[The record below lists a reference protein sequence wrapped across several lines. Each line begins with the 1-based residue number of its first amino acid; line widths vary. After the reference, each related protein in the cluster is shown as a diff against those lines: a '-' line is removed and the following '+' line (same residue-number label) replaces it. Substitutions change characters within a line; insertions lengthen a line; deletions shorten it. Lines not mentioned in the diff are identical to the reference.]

1 MSIRIPLVIC
11 LAAGLS
17 LPGCGT
23 RLNPFNWFGQAE
35 SVPVATDAANPAA
48 TNPLIPQRRAGA
60 GIFRSSD
67 DQPYQGRPIAQV
79 SELSILR
86 RPGGAVVTAT
96 GLAPTPGRYEA
107 RLTPV
112 EINDQARLVYSLDA
126 RLAPGPAGTGPN
138 ARSVTVAV
146 YLTDQELSGIREIEV
161 RGAGNA
167 LVTRR

>member
-11 LAAGLS
+11 LAGALA
-17 LPGCGT
+17 LPGCAT

-35 SVPVATDAANPAA
+35 PVQSTTAGSPAA

-60 GIFRSSD
+60 SLLRRSD
-67 DQPYQGRPIAQV
+67 ELPYQGRPIAEV
-79 SELSILR
+79 AELTILR
-86 RPGGAVVTAT
+86 RPGGAVIQAV
-96 GLAPTPGRYEA
+96 GIAPTPGRYEA
-107 RLTPV
+107 RLTPI
-112 EINDQARLVYSLDA
+112 EIDDGARLVYSLDA
-126 RLAPGPAGTGPN
+126 RLAPGPAGTGSD

-167 LVTRR
+167 LVSRR